1 MDNPAKDPGVRERL
15 ERVRDYL
22 AAPRCAVLST
32 IGPDGAPHPAVVHYL
47 PEEDALLVNGRADRR
62 WVSNARDD
70 RRVSVVVHDTGQPLH
85 WVGIKGTAEFLRDGQ
100 GAVEDAMTLARR
112 YGEDPAG
119 YRDQQ
124 RVSFRIVPRS
134 VTEYR
139 A

>member
-1 MDNPAKDPGVRERL
+1 MDNAGVGERF
-15 ERVRDYL
+15 RRARDYL
-22 AAPRCAVLST
+22 SAPRCAVLST

-47 PEEDALLVNGRADRR
+47 PGEDSLIVNGRADRR
-62 WVSNARDD
+62 WVSNARGD
-70 RRVSVVVHDTGQPLH
+70 RRVCVVVHDAAEPLH

-100 GAVEDAMTLARR
+100 AAVEDAVTLARR